1 MTAEGHES
9 GYVNKQVW
17 IQSKTSPD
25 IFAILF
31 HVNLLD
37 VFPDYWNDYPPE
49 FWEHHGA
56 DDTDY
61 ERLTVSSGEVIGYAD
76 LRGTISDIAIL
87 KKVSST
93 EHHYLSYFDDVVMTE
108 PVFALHQQ
116 RGLDSRD
123 DVIVS
128 REFRNANPLPAD
140 CWGGRREEDWVR
152 LTKAANDDEGVAGES
167 SDEVFRVSLE
177 EPINGQIHMGV
188 GNLRGWAI
196 GEAGIEK
203 VEIWIDDV
211 YAFDVPYGGSRGD
224 VGMRFQMYPALENQ
238 AIPWRLPTQ
247 ISLLVIIPLRPLRI
261 TPTGWWRTL
270 HRSRSRSLRKA
281 LSLIP
286 MRSI

>member
-1 MTAEGHES
+1 MPFRWVIYRVTAEGHES

-76 LRGTISDIAIL
+76 CRYDIGYRD
-87 KKVSST
+87 T
-93 EHHYLSYFDDVVMTE
+93 QEGQQYGHHYLSYFDDVVMTE

-123 DVIVS
+123 DVIIQ
-128 REFRNANPLPAD
+128 
-140 CWGGRREEDWVR
+140 
-152 LTKAANDDEGVAGES
+152 
-167 SDEVFRVSLE
+167 RV
-177 EPINGQIHMGV
+177 
-188 GNLRGWAI
+188 
-196 GEAGIEK
+196 
-203 VEIWIDDV
+203 
-211 YAFDVPYGGSRGD
+211 
-224 VGMRFQMYPALENQ
+224 
-238 AIPWRLPTQ
+238 
-247 ISLLVIIPLRPLRI
+247 
-261 TPTGWWRTL
+261 
-270 HRSRSRSLRKA
+270 
-281 LSLIP
+281 
-286 MRSI
+286 